1 MVLSVSKRESGT
13 ELQKVS
19 CCVQGPGET
28 SETWT
33 YPSMVLVPLCTVA
46 AARRTKVPPGNLPLP
61 FATTRL
67 LGAKAKALIPTG
79 SLQRSYW
86 SRKDGLA

>member
-1 MVLSVSKRESGT
+1 MVLVVSKREIGT

-28 SETWT
+28 SETCASL
-33 YPSMVLVPLCTVA
+33 YSNGHGVA

-61 FATTRL
+61 FSTTRL

-79 SLQRSYW
+79 SL
-86 SRKDGLA
+86 